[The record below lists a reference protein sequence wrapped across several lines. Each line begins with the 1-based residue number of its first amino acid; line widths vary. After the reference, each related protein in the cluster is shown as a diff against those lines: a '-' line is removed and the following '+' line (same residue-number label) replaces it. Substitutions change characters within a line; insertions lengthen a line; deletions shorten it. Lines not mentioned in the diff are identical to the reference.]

1 MAPTT
6 FPSPAV
12 DRLLD
17 ADEVAALTNLTPR
30 QVARARQTVKLGCV
44 RLSGSAVLHTRA
56 QVDASI
62 ASSTTDAK

>member
-17 ADEVAALTNLTPR
+17 ADEVAALTNLTC
-30 QVARARQTVKLGCV
+30 AR
-44 RLSGSAVLHTRA
+44 
-56 QVDASI
+56 
-62 ASSTTDAK
+62 